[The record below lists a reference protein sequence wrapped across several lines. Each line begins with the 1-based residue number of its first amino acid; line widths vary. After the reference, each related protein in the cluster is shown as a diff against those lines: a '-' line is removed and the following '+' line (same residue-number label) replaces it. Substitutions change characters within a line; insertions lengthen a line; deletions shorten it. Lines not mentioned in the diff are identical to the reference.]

1 MDTSDYPS
9 LPNLTHLHVRL
20 AANSRRVEAIVDS
33 QLHGIERLFE
43 ASISG
48 DWQTV
53 AETSRYLAELSPGE
67 IGVKV
72 VHHARQVYQEL
83 SRRRRG
89 TKPPKHLPH
98 LLDACR
104 TARIA
109 RKR

>member
-1 MDTSDYPS
+1 MDTTDYPS
-9 LPNLTHLHVRL
+9 LPNLTQLHVRL

-43 ASISG
+43 ASTSG

-53 AETSRYLAELSPGE
+53 AETSRYLAELGPEE
-67 IGVKV
+67 IGVDV
-72 VHHARQVYQEL
+72 VRHARQVYQEL
-83 SRRRRG
+83 SRRSSG

-104 TARIA
+104 TVRIG
-109 RKR
+109 RRS